1 MECGAWADGEEGEGT
16 ALAEKRPLCRGR
28 VEEASGSVAP
38 LCGPL
43 SKRSRGGYGGQG
55 QVGFGPRMEPCPG
68 WVTSRPHSLLS
79 STLGLS
85 GPRFPPSTAVGLVTN
100 SPHPSNSAGMLTG
113 CWVPGPRIEMSKH
126 CSEGPSVA
134 VRHPPRCPE
143 PQSLGLTVWGW
154 VDWPFALPWGWP
166 AACFPGTVGSDT
178 RRAGSHAPADI

>member
-68 WVTSRPHSLLS
+68 WVTSRPH
-79 STLGLS
+79 
-85 GPRFPPSTAVGLVTN
+85 
-100 SPHPSNSAGMLTG
+100 
-113 CWVPGPRIEMSKH
+113 
-126 CSEGPSVA
+126 
-134 VRHPPRCPE
+134 
-143 PQSLGLTVWGW
+143 
-154 VDWPFALPWGWP
+154 
-166 AACFPGTVGSDT
+166 
-178 RRAGSHAPADI
+178 